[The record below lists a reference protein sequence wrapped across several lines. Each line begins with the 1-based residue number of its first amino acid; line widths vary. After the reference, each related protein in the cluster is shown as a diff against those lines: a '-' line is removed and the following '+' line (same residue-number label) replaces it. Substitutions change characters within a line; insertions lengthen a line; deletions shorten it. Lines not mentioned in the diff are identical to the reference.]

1 MTASVGRNTP
11 PMFGD
16 MEAQRHWM
24 ELAIHLPLYDWF

>member
-1 MTASVGRNTP
+1 MLGKNTP

-24 ELAIHLPLYDWF
+24 EITINLPLYDW